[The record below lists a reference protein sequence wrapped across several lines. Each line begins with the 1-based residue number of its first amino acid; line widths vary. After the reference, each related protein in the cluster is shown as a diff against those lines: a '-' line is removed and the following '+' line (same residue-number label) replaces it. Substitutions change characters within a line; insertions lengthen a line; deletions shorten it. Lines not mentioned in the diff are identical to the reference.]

1 MNLNDLH
8 CLIEIAGDKFAPKKL
23 RLKAYAELLQPTPIT
38 LLSLDEKKFYTLGAV
53 ALLCEA
59 VAELLPEQEEC

>member
-1 MNLNDLH
+1 MNLTDLH
-8 CLIEIAGDKFAPKKL
+8 SLIGLAGDKEAPKKL
-23 RLKAYAELLQPTPIT
+23 RLKAYAELLHPMT
-38 LLSLDEKKFYTLGAV
+38 LASMNEQKLYSLSAV

>member
-1 MNLNDLH
+1 MSLSDLH
-8 CLIEIAGDKFAPKKL
+8 SLVGLAGDKDAPKAL
-23 RLKAYAELLQPTPIT
+23 RLKAYAELLQPTPMT

-59 VAELLPEQEEC
+59 VAELLPEQEEL

>member
-1 MNLNDLH
+1 MTLSDLH

-23 RLKAYAELLQPTPIT
+23 RLKAYAELLHPMSLASLNEQK
-38 LLSLDEKKFYTLGAV
+38 LYSLSAV